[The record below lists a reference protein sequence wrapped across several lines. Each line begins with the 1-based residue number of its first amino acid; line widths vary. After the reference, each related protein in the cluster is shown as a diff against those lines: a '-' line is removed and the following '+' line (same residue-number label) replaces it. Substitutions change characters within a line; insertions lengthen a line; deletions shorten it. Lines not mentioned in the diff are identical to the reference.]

1 MSLKTEREA
10 PQVVVHLPT
19 ALRALFPEAPPRV
32 QVRAATLAE
41 VMHVLDQRWPGMRD
55 RLCDSRPALRR
66 HINAFVDGE
75 RVDLTRRLQE
85 GDEVILLTAI
95 SGG

>member
-1 MSLKTEREA
+1 MSLKTDREA

-19 ALRALFPEAPPRV
+19 ALRALFPDAPPRV
-32 QVRAATLAE
+32 PLQAATLSQAITA
-41 VMHVLDQRWPGMRD
+41 LDRRWPGMRD

-75 RVDLTRRLQE
+75 RVDLTQPLQE
-85 GDEVILLTAI
+85 GDEVVLLTAI